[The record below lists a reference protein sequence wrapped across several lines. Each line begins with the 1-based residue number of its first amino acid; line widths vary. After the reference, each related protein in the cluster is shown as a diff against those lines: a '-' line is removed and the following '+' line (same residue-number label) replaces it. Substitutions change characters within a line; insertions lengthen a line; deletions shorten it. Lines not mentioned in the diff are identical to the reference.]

1 MKDIQNDLANKK
13 RGPLVK
19 AQFFVCDK
27 GISKVVLLPAP
38 AGKGFEW
45 NVVPSRAA
53 PQVVE
58 LIEQWVCA
66 YVKGRQ
72 PTVFLPIIL
81 EGLPPY
87 TLRVLSILRELPI
100 GVTLSYQE
108 LAEVT
113 DNPLGARA
121 VGNACARNPC
131 PLIIPCH
138 RVLAARGGIGGFSG
152 GVDVKKSLLEFEGVE
167 I

>member
-1 MKDIQNDLANKK
+1 MKDIQKDLANKK
-13 RGPLVK
+13 RGPHVK
-19 AQFFVCDK
+19 VQFFVCDK
-27 GISKVVLLPAP
+27 GISKVILLPSSED
-38 AGKGFEW
+38 KGFEW
-45 NVVPSRAA
+45 RTVPAKRA
-53 PQVVE
+53 PYVVE
-58 LIEQWVCA
+58 SIEQWVGS
-66 YVKGRQ
+66 YIKGCQ
-72 PTVFLPIIL
+72 PTVSLPIIL

-138 RVLAARGGIGGFSG
+138 RVLAAKGGLGGFSG
-152 GVDVKKSLLEFEGVE
+152 GADIKKILLEFEGVK